1 MVEIAA
7 TDIRMR
13 VAIAQCPLLDRLPGT
28 KKKMTGRIQR
38 VAGR

>member
-13 VAIAQCPLLDRLPGT
+13 GAIAQCPLVDGLGT
-28 KKKMTGRIQR
+28 KTENDGWNPARSR
-38 VAGR
+38 S